1 MRRLAELQAMP
12 DLSMALQLPQLRC
25 HELKGDRKGKLAV
38 DLDHPFRLILSIP
51 QNPYPAKTDGGLDW
65 HQVTTIQIEEI
76 EDYHGKRKKK

>member
-12 DLSMALQLPQLRC
+12 DLSMALQLPQLHC
-25 HELKGDRKGKLAV
+25 HELKGDRKGELAV
-38 DLDHPFRLILSIP
+38 DLDHPFRLIFSIP
-51 QNPYPAKTDGGLDW
+51 QNPYPTKADGGLDW